1 MSRFQRVALCGGCWG
16 ARYPEKIPVRTNAG
30 ETEICHGCG
39 NVTRSGI
46 YIRTDVDAEP
56 AAQTDSRQPL
66 VSSVVVH
73 TEGAHEAVNVW
84 LRGAHVGKLLVGKG
98 QGEPLRNLLLLEHS
112 RVGQEIIGA
121 RQPSRSPDEW
131 LIKDFNVLYRA
142 AWAAMT
148 AEPDAR
154 GNVDEALFDALGA
167 QLLRLKPAFDLT
179 EGVRAA
185 ARETGR
191 IEPPSDEALANYEAT
206 KKAGEGD

>member
-1 MSRFQRVALCGGCWG
+1 M
-16 ARYPEKIPVRTNAG
+16 
-30 ETEICHGCG
+30 
-39 NVTRSGI
+39 
-46 YIRTDVDAEP
+46 TD
-56 AAQTDSRQPL
+56 RKPL

-98 QGEPLRNLLLLEHS
+98 QGEALRAVLLSEH
-112 RVGQEIIGA
+112 A
-121 RQPSRSPDEW
+121 QPSRSPDEW

-154 GNVDEALFDALGA
+154 GNVDEALFDALDA

-179 EGVRAA
+179 EGVRSA
-185 ARETGR
+185 ARETGT
-191 IEPPSDEALANYEAT
+191 IHPPPSDALANYAAT
-206 KKAGEGD
+206 KKAGEGN